1 MPTES
6 GNNDGERRLFDI
18 IGVDV
23 QCMKLVDGDRDVDR
37 HRDTSTTV
45 EVV

>member
-6 GNNDGERRLFDI
+6 GINDSERRLFDI

-23 QCMKLVDGDRDVDR
+23 RCMKLVDGDRDGDR
-37 HRDTSTTV
+37 HRDSSTTV